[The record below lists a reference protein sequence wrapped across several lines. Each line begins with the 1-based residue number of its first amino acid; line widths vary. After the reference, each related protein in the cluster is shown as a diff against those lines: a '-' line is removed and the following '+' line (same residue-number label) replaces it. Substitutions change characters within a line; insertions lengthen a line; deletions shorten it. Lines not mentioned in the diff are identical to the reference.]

1 MCKIFSACSRLD
13 VLSTASRTRLESWMQ
28 RAQTG
33 LKMIR
38 ASIPADWKAGDK
50 TGRSGRGDTNDIA
63 VLRPPTGGPIFLAIY
78 TVNPGGTPEECEQLV
93 AEAAKIAIDALKK

>member
-1 MCKIFSACSRLD
+1 MCNDLQRLFTTD
-13 VLSTASRTRLESWMQ
+13 VLSIASRTRLESWMQ

-78 TVNPGGTPEECEQLV
+78 TVKPGGTHGRVRSTRRGGGEDR
-93 AEAAKIAIDALKK
+93 A